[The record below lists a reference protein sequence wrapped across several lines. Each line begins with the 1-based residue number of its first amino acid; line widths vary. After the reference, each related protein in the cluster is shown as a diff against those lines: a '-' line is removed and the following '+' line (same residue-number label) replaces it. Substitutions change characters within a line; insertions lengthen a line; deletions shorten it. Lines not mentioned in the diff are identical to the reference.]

1 MEESSVK
8 DLQEESR
15 MLTESHVLSCCGIQ
29 SIYIVFAHGNP
40 NGFRVNQFSGQ
51 VGYATLEVAATYS
64 LAIAD
69 ASPRP
74 FVCQCCLVVVARGL
88 ERGVVIKHKK

>member
-1 MEESSVK
+1 MVSQWPRFMFQWFGFQAVK
-8 DLQEESR
+8 
-15 MLTESHVLSCCGIQ
+15 
-29 SIYIVFAHGNP
+29 SINS
-40 NGFRVNQFSGQ
+40 QWQ
-51 VGYATLEVAATYS
+51 VGYATLEVTATYS

>member
-1 MEESSVK
+1 MRWSLNGR
-8 DLQEESR
+8 DLCFNG
-15 MLTESHVLSCCGIQ
+15 LVFKLSINSQ
-29 SIYIVFAHGNP
+29 W
-40 NGFRVNQFSGQ
+40 Q
-51 VGYATLEVAATYS
+51 VGYATLEVTATYS